1 VETQKDLAII
11 IMTTSIDIDVN
22 TKNNTSLSPVDAA
35 DMKETSAAPVSSRD
49 RSENHA
55 KSYDYNTGRKI
66 HNAPFEHAPQIL
78 EGCDTLSKLWRQVC
92 LSRGDRIAH
101 REKSFG
107 IWQSYSWLDYY
118 HHSCDIGMALVELGL
133 SKGNTVSILSEDNK
147 EWLYFDMGVC
157 GVGGIPNGVYTTD
170 SPEQLAYILNDSH
183 SKFLIVENDEQLHKF
198 LEIREQT
205 PHVKKVI
212 VLDRKGLRS
221 LEDAQVVFLDE
232 LYAIGR
238 NVDNARERFSDYI
251 DQGTPNDIR
260 TLIYTSGTTGNPKGA
275 ILTHANVLFELKTSI
290 DILPILPTDE
300 QLCFL
305 PLCHVLERLTSVDLP
320 IHRGCI
326 VNFAESTETVF
337 ENMKEVSPDTFTAV
351 PRLWEKMY
359 ASISNMRSDASALNG
374 WAFDQAIKAGHDYAD
389 IVMAGNTPTT
399 GQRLRY
405 EFWNRL
411 VLYKIRDLIGM
422 SNIRRATTG
431 AAPISL
437 DIIRWFHAIGVPI
450 YEGYGMTESAGVISV
465 NTPEAQMAGSVG
477 KALPDSEVR
486 IADNGEILVKGA
498 NVFAGY
504 WNKPEKTAEDL
515 RDGWLHTGDV
525 GEIRDGYIFITGR
538 IKDIIITAGGKNV
551 TPAAIESKLKFSPYI
566 SDAVVIGDKRKYL
579 TCLIMIDQE
588 NVEKYAQD
596 NQVMFS
602 DFRSLCHAPEVIALI
617 DDVVQSAN
625 ETLAQVETIKQF
637 RLIDVLLSPEDDELT
652 ATMKLK
658 RNLVEKKHHAL
669 IDSMY

>member
-22 TKNNTSLSPVDAA
+22 TENNTSLSPIDAA
-35 DMKETSAAPVSSRD
+35 VTKDTSAAPVSSQD
-49 RSENHA
+49 HSENHA
-55 KSYDYNTGRKI
+55 KSHADKTGQQI
-66 HNAPFEHAPQIL
+66 HNAPFDHAPQIL

-92 LSRGDRIAH
+92 LSRSNRIAH

-133 SKGNTVSILSEDNK
+133 SKGDTVSILSEDNK

-170 SPEQLAYILNDSH
+170 SPEQLAYILNDSY

-205 PHVKKVI
+205 PNVKKVI

-221 LEDAQVVFLDE
+221 LEDDQVVFLDE
-232 LYAIGR
+232 LYTIGR
-238 NVDNARERFSDYI
+238 SVDNARERFSDYI

-399 GQRLRY
+399 GQQLRY

-477 KALPDSEVR
+477 KPLPDSEVR
-486 IADNGEILVKGA
+486 IADNGEILVRGA

-515 RDGWLHTGDV
+515 RNGWLHTGDV